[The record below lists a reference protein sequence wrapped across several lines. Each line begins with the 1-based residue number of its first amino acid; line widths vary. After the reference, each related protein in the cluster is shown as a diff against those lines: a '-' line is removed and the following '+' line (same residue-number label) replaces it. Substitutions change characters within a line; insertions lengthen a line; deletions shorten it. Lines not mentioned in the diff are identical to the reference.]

1 MKKFS
6 LSSEK
11 SIELQESEILEFT
24 ELNAEITTLTD
35 KVKSDYRNLK
45 QYTEDV
51 SHEMQTPLAIIQAKI
66 DNIINGDSL
75 NNIQFE
81 HLTSIQKDIQR
92 LTQLNKRITLLTKIE
107 NQQFINPERINL
119 NQVVR
124 KRIANFKEIYPFGIE
139 LIEKNEIVVKM
150 DPYLADILSDNLLS
164 NALKYNGENAAVQVH
179 MVGSSISVSNK
190 GEKKLLNP
198 EKLFTRFYREISQV
212 KSTGLGLA
220 IVKKICDLNGF
231 KASYH
236 FKAGL
241 HVFKIDFA

>member
-6 LSSEK
+6 LTSEK

-24 ELNAEITTLTD
+24 ELNAEIITLTD
-35 KVKSDYRNLK
+35 KVRSDYRNLK

-66 DNIINGDSL
+66 DTIINGDNL

-92 LTQLNKRITLLTKIE
+92 LTQ
-107 NQQFINPERINL
+107 FINPERINL
-119 NQVVR
+119 NQVVQM
-124 KRIANFKEIYPFGIE
+124 RIANFKEIYPFGIE
-139 LIEKNEIVVKM
+139 LIEKNEIEVKM
-150 DPYLADILSDNLLS
+150 DPYLADILCDNLLS

-179 MVGSSISVSNK
+179 IVGSSISVSNK

-220 IVKKICDLNGF
+220 IVKKICDHNGF

-236 FKAGL
+236 FKAGQ